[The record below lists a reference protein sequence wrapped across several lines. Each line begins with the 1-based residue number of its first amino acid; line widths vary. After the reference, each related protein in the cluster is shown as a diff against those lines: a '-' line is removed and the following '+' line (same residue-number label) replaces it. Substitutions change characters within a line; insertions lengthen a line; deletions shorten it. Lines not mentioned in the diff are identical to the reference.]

1 MFVFDVPALPERAPE
16 PEPLWD
22 RLARLTQGSSRVAY
36 LYPRP
41 NAGTFRYRV
50 LNMIEALATVD
61 PSIAATWF
69 SGEELGARDR
79 ILERADLIVI
89 CHAKYDRVLADLVAR
104 ARGLGKPV
112 LYDIDDLVF
121 DIRYVHLVLDY
132 LDHPTREDDFD
143 YWFADFARYGA
154 LMLACDRVILTNAYL
169 AERAEAFSGLPT
181 RVVPNFMNQA
191 QLTRSASILERKRHS
206 GFARD
211 GRIHLGYFSG
221 SPTHRRDFAVLE
233 DAVLDL
239 LDRDPRVV
247 LRVVGF
253 LELDERFAPFAE
265 RIETFPLQD
274 PIRLQELI
282 GEVELNLVPLH
293 HNPFTEC
300 KSELKVFEAGAVG
313 TISLA
318 SPAFTLRRA
327 IRDGETG
334 YLAPSHAWRETLD
347 RAIQALDAYP
357 DMALAAA
364 DAVLQRDTPAAQGPR
379 VVEALFGEA
388 RA

>member
-1 MFVFDVPALPERAPE
+1 MFLFDVPALPDAP
-16 PEPLWD
+16 PDPAPLWD
-22 RLARLTQGSSRVAY
+22 RLGRLTQGSPRVAY

-41 NAGTFRYRV
+41 NTGTFRYRV
-50 LNMIEALATVD
+50 LNMIEALGMAD

-79 ILERADLIVI
+79 ILERADVIVV

-112 LYDIDDLVF
+112 FYDIDDLVF

-132 LDHPTREDDFD
+132 LDHPTREEDFN

-154 LMLACDRVILTNAYL
+154 LMLACDQVILTNAYL
-169 AERAEAFSGLPT
+169 AERAHAFSGLPT

-191 QLTRSASILERKRHS
+191 QLTRSAGILDRKRAS

-239 LDRDPRVV
+239 LETDPRVV

-253 LELDERFAPFAE
+253 LELDDRFAPFAE

-274 PIRLQELI
+274 PVRLQDLI
-282 GEVELNLVPLH
+282 GEVELNMVPLH
-293 HNPFTEC
+293 HNPFTES
-300 KSELKVFEAGAVG
+300 KSELKVFEAAAVG

-334 YLAPSHAWRETLD
+334 YLAASHAWRETLD
-347 RAIQALDAYP
+347 RAIKALDRYP
-357 DMALAAA
+357 EMALAAA
-364 DAVLQRDTPAAQGPR
+364 DAALQRDTPLARGPR
-379 VVEALFGEA
+379 VVEALFGEVGA
-388 RA
+388 